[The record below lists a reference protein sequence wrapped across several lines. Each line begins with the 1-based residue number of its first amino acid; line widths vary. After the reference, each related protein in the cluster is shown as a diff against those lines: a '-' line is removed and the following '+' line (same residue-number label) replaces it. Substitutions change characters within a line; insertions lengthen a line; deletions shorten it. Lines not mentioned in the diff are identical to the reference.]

1 MKQIEELFYQTGFF
15 ALEWRMIVMWLVAAV
30 LLYLAVF
37 KQFEPLLLVP
47 IAFGAL
53 LANLPTQNMV
63 NPPAGPILSPVSGTV
78 IVSTVELGQ
87 KINMP
92 AVAHEMPNLLGK
104 LKGKTEAEA
113 LLLDQFAKAE
123 ESGQTL
129 LFVVRPDRLQ
139 KFAVA
144 PDYTEIEV
152 SINSVPVTIRST
164 DNLVWANAAG
174 SIAELEAQS
183 GQKVVE
189 GAQLAQVHSQH
200 TGGFFHYISLGI
212 ILELFP
218 PLIFLGVGALTDFGP
233 LIANPR
239 TLLLGAA
246 AQFGVFATY
255 AGAMGM
261 GIFNSSQAA
270 AIGIIGGA
278 DGPTSIFLAN
288 SLAPELLAPIA
299 VAAYSY
305 MALVPVIQ
313 PPIMKA
319 LTSKKERT
327 IRMKSL
333 RKVSRLEKLIFAL
346 IVVIF
351 CILLVPAASPLI
363 GLLLLGNFLRE
374 CGVTER
380 LSKAAQNELIN
391 VITIFLGTSVGIT
404 MTGDR
409 FLKTETLAILGLG
422 IIAFGIATASGI
434 LMAKL
439 MNLFSKN
446 KINPL
451 IGSAGVS
458 AVPMAARVSQ
468 VEGQKADSGN
478 FLLMHAMGPNV
489 AGVIGTALVAG
500 YFMTVM
506 GGGH

>member
-1 MKQIEELFYQTGFF
+1 MKDLTDLVFQTGLFS
-15 ALEWRMIVMWLVAAV
+15 LDWQMVVMWLVAGG

-53 LANLPTQNMV
+53 LANLPTENMV
-63 NPPAGPILSPVSGTV
+63 NPPAGEILSPVSG
-78 IVSTVELGQ
+78 IVTYANAEPDQ
-87 KINMP
+87 KIVLPRVVKERPNTIAAIGSEEKIRAFFEAKNPGLLYIVRP
-92 AVAHEMPNLLGK
+92 ARLDETESKPIRISFAGKTLNLLP
-104 LKGKTEAEA
+104 E
-113 LLLDQFAKAE
+113 DQ
-123 ESGQTL
+123 
-129 LFVVRPDRLQ
+129 
-139 KFAVA
+139 
-144 PDYTEIEV
+144 
-152 SINSVPVTIRST
+152 
-164 DNLVWANAAG
+164 LVWAPV
-174 SIAELEAQS
+174 SS
-183 GQKVVE
+183 SVSKVW
-189 GAQLAQVHSQH
+189 AQLGDSVVAGEPLLRQHSQH
-200 TGGFFHYISLGI
+200 TGGLFHYLSLGI
-212 ILELFP
+212 VLELFP

-255 AGAMGM
+255 LGAIGS
-261 GIFNSSQAA
+261 GLFDSSQAA

-288 SLAPELLAPIA
+288 GLAPELLAPIA

-313 PPIMKA
+313 PPIMRA
-319 LTSKKERT
+319 LTTQKERQ
-327 IRMKSL
+327 IRMQSL
-333 RKVSRLEKLIFAL
+333 RQVSKVEKLIFAL
-346 IVVIF
+346 AVTIF

-363 GLLLLGNFLRE
+363 GMLLLGNFLRE

-391 VITIFLGTSVGIT
+391 IVTIFLGASVGIT

-409 FLKTETLAILGLG
+409 FLKGETLAILGLG
-422 IIAFGIATASGI
+422 IVAFGVATACGI
-434 LMAKL
+434 LMAKG
-439 MNLFSKN
+439 MNLVSKN

-468 VEGQKADSGN
+468 VEGQKADPGN

-500 YFMTVM
+500 YFMTVL
-506 GGGH
+506 GSGH